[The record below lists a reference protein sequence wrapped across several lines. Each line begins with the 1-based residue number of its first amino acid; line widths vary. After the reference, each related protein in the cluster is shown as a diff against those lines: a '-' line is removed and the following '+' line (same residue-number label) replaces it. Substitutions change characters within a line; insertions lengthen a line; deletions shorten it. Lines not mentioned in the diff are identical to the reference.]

1 MDLQKDEEC
10 HLFLRSY
17 FIFDVATKRIPLKAE
32 HRRRRLY
39 ATVASP
45 SRCFY
50 VPDVLLLQAP
60 QANLHRTQVSSLMRF
75 QRNFMHENSQPINC
89 GKEAKSQFPKD
100 MLIGTEETL

>member
-1 MDLQKDEEC
+1 MDLQEDEEC
-10 HLFLRSY
+10 HLFRSY

-60 QANLHRTQVSSLMRF
+60 QANLHRTRVSTIMECTDNFFGKISKPICCDKADPQCQVYF
-75 QRNFMHENSQPINC
+75 C
-89 GKEAKSQFPKD
+89 
-100 MLIGTEETL
+100 